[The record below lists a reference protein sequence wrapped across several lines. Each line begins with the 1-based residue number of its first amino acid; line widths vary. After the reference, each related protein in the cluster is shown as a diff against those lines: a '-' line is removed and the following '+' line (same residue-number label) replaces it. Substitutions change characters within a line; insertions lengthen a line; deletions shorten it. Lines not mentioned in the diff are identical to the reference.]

1 MLVMIT
7 CCNNAATCSLFLSR
21 FEDARKF
28 AKNALIL
35 IDALYEKRE
44 KSKILELLYREGME
58 ENKIFGV
65 WKVKSLVLIARGL
78 AESYES
84 EDAISTLKK
93 ALGIVTTYKREGEST
108 YQQFVSQ
115 EKQIRRLHKTCKQ
128 RIIAERKKEKQRAQA
143 FFRSPGSKKPSKQE
157 NTSANTTQMLAETV
171 QRKQVEETKEV
182 PSSLSKARES
192 SDRNSAEDLSVS
204 QDSSKKRVTCE
215 DRSKPGSNTNVEDDR
230 ELLQIYRVFNE
241 MDTVLNENRE
251 GSEWV
256 IRFELDK
263 QKMMDNDK
271 IPKGSFKCDTCQYL
285 KKRWD
290 VSNLN
295 K

>member
-1 MLVMIT
+1 MIT

-21 FEDARKF
+21 FEDARRF

-44 KSKILELLYREGME
+44 KSKILELLYHEGME

-143 FFRSPGSKKPSKQE
+143 FFRSPGSKEPSKQE

-171 QRKQVEETKEV
+171 QRKQVEEKKEV

-204 QDSSKKRVTCE
+204 QDSSKKRVTFE
-215 DRSKPGSNTNVEDDR
+215 DRSKPGSNTNVEDDGSTFF
-230 ELLQIYRVFNE
+230 EEHKEAMLLITGGVVGYILYAF
-241 MDTVLNENRE
+241 
-251 GSEWV
+251 
-256 IRFELDK
+256 IA
-263 QKMMDNDK
+263 
-271 IPKGSFKCDTCQYL
+271 
-285 KKRWD
+285 KKRR
-290 VSNLN
+290 
-295 K
+295 